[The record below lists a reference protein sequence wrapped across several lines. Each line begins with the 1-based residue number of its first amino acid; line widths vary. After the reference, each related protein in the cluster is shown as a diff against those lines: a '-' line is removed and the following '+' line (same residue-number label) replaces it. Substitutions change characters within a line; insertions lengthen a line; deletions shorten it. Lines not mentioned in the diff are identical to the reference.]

1 MFSPLADESAED
13 LSGLPKVNESINRAI
28 IELYQRG

>member
-1 MFSPLADESAED
+1 MFPSLADESAED

-28 IELYQRG
+28 IELCQRG

>member
-1 MFSPLADESAED
+1 MFPPLADESAED